1 MNWVIKR
8 NGNIIQQVVIDTR
21 HERGRSNIMTA
32 TTQQMIFD
40 TESAALEIANV
51 WLDAEV
57 VKAA

>member
-8 NGNIIQQVVIDTR
+8 NGNIVQQVVIDT
-21 HERGRSNIMTA
+21 GRSNIMTA